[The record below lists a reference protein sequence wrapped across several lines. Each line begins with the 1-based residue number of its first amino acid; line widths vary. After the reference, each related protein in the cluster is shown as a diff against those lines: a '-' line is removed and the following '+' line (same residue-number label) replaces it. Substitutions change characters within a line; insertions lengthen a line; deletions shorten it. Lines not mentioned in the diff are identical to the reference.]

1 MKYIDADKLEDKL
14 IEIEER
20 HPAFCESVYDNACS
34 NCLNEVRLIISSLLK
49 EQISPLKGKFT
60 FPKFLYARTTNNKT
74 IDVSYAPQSLDAI
87 EYVRND
93 YLQQDEKS
101 GEHWQPCDE
110 HFRALGYAIEY
121 FKKKKNDTTHLED
134 LYNGLKKIS

>member
-20 HPAFCESVYDNACS
+20 HTDFCESVYDNAYS

-49 EQISPLKGKFT
+49 EQISPLHGKFI

-74 IDVSYAPQSLDAI
+74 IDVSYAPQSLDAV

-93 YLQQDEKS
+93 SLQQEQPIPDSAQLIADEQILV
-101 GEHWQPCDE
+101 EDE
-110 HFRALGYAIEY
+110 AY
-121 FKKKKNDTTHLED
+121 KKN
-134 LYNGLKKIS
+134 

>member
-1 MKYIDADKLEDKL
+1 MKYIDADKFEDKL

-20 HPAFCESVYDNACS
+20 HPAFCESVYDNAYY

-60 FPKFLYARTTNNKT
+60 FPKFLYARTVDNKT

-87 EYVRND
+87 EYIRND
-93 YLQQDEKS
+93 SLQHEQESIAERFARIIRGNLIGIDKEVQHKFEQLYFEIT
-101 GEHWQPCDE
+101 GNKMYG
-110 HFRALGYAIEY
+110 GY
-121 FKKKKNDTTHLED
+121 ND
-134 LYNGLKKIS
+134 